1 MIVYGML
8 LGGPMEGDSSERP
21 LLDRLVEA
29 ICQCFT
35 GIQTDER
42 VQLQI
47 IKVRSS
53 TNLSL

>member
-8 LGGPMEGDSSERP
+8 VGGTDSSPSEKP

-29 ICQCFT
+29 ICQCFN
-35 GIQTDER
+35 GVQTDER

-47 IKVRSS
+47 IKVFIF
-53 TNLSL
+53 